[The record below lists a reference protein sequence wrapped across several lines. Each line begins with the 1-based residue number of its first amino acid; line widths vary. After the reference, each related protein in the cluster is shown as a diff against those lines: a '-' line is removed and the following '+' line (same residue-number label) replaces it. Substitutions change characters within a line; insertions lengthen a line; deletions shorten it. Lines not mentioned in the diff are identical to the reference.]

1 MELISKGGIFIWPIL
16 LEAVIGLYFIFER
29 IYYFA
34 VVLRARREALRRVV
48 DPAKPPENP
57 GGGMTLAAL
66 RDGVARRRG
75 NSELL
80 RLAAEQDLQAAEHGL
95 TTLSIIAQTAP
106 LLGLLGTISGLIRAF
121 IKIQQYTGA
130 VNPSLLA
137 GGIWEALLTTA
148 AGLTV
153 AIPVLIAHDYFAS
166 RIVRYERELAHR
178 IEVWLDELRGSGCEV
193 V

>member
-66 RDGVARRRG
+66 RDGVARRRV

>member
-66 RDGVARRRG
+66 RDGVARRRV

-166 RIVRYERELAHR
+166 RIVRYARELAHR